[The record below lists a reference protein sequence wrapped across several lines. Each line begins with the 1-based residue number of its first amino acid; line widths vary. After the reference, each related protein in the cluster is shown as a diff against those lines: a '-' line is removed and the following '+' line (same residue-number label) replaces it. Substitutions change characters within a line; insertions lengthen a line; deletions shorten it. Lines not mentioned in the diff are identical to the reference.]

1 MTVAFKWFEYNIN
14 RQINDIKCRIKLCE
28 EKLEW
33 EMWNFGIFT
42 VAKVIGNK
50 FTWAGELVRQFLRN
64 KILITDPCSIANMC
78 TQYFS
83 QVDAIWEFTRSSC
96 E

>member
-1 MTVAFKWFEYNIN
+1 MSYQTVRGKARMRNVKFWYFYG
-14 RQINDIKCRIKLCE
+14 C
-28 EKLEW
+28 
-33 EMWNFGIFT
+33 
-42 VAKVIGNK
+42 KVIGNK
-50 FTWAGELVRQFLRN
+50 FTWAGELVGQFLRN